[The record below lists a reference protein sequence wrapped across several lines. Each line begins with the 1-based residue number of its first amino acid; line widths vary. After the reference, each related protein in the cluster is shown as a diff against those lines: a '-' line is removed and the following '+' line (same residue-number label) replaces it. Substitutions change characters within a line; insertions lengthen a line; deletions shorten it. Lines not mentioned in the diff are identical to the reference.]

1 MERTTLPLPMRRAS
15 KLRRCEYRTRTKFS
29 LAPAA
34 FRQAVT
40 PDVQLL
46 STNTRAVH
54 RLRTASLCAG
64 QVPEQSIGG
73 PRSRT
78 DTCVLTHVY
87 LHIAIR
93 TRPAHAT
100 GRTHN
105 RPTHLWADPSDCS
118 VYARLPCGLT
128 SHDHRA
134 SSCRFASRE
143 SLGSWALVPRGF
155 SFDAGSFD
163 PDLGELPRLDDVA
176 VLWRCG
182 GCR

>member
-1 MERTTLPLPMRRAS
+1 MLGT
-15 KLRRCEYRTRTKFS
+15 
-29 LAPAA
+29 AA
-34 FRQAVT
+34 VALSGRQAVT

-87 LHIAIR
+87 LHIAIHAPPR
-93 TRPAHAT
+93 TPRGARTT
-100 GRTHN
+100 GRRICGPIQATVAYT
-105 RPTHLWADPSDCS
+105 RGYRAGSRRTTTALLLAASRAASPW
-118 VYARLPCGLT
+118 ARLGL
-128 SHDHRA
+128 
-134 SSCRFASRE
+134 
-143 SLGSWALVPRGF
+143 LVRGG
-155 SFDAGSFD
+155 FDAGSFD